1 MIKAIM
7 YTGSAMVSAIA
18 LDKGVHHLWLEFWYD
33 VLIALVGFYLGQKL
47 EWMGHDGKESDHE

>member
-1 MIKAIM
+1 VIKAIM

-47 EWMGHDGKESDHE
+47 EWMGHD